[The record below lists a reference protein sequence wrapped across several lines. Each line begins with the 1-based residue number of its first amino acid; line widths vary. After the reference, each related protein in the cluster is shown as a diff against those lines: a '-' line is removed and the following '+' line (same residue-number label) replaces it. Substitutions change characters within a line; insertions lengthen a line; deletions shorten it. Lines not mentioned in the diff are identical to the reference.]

1 MKFKKFFKATDAR
14 GLVVKN
20 GSDSWLLCNGVG
32 MLIPTGVNA
41 LGVAVSPEPL
51 FKAIVTSEP
60 EDDFLELYKAVIP
73 YPDGKAKDIIRVFET
88 TVGEQIGITNADF
101 GLLEKGDRL
110 TYLEIEAD
118 DPAREGETKISRIM
132 VVRDRKDEVIGYITG
147 VDAF

>member
-1 MKFKKFFKATDAR
+1 MKFKKFFKTTDAR

-101 GLLEKGDRL
+101 GLLEKADRL
-110 TYLEIEAD
+110 TYLEVED
-118 DPAREGETKISRIM
+118 DETGVTSKIM

-147 VDAF
+147 VEAF